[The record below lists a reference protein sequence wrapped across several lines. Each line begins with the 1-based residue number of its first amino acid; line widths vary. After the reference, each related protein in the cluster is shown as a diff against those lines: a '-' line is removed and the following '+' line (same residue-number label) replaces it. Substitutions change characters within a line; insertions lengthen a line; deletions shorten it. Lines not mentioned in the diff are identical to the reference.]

1 MYAFVET
8 GECQFTYGVNLM
20 TPGHQTKVVIED
32 TPGPDYGG
40 RETGQI
46 FDCFLE
52 FVEFGGRRFDG
63 LLEQI

>member
-8 GECQFTYGVNLM
+8 GDVKCTYGVNLM
-20 TPGHQTKVVIED
+20 TPGHQTEVVIED

-40 RETGQI
+40 RETRQI

-52 FVEFGGRRFDG
+52 FIEF
-63 LLEQI
+63 